1 MILKVHRFKKKKMS
15 EVDMMYW
22 YDNKTINE
30 NVEFIY

>member
-1 MILKVHRFKKKKMS
+1 MILKVHRFKKKMS

-22 YDNKTINE
+22 YDNKTIYE